1 MSAENFL
8 NFLLQLT
15 AQGTLN
21 VWHVWPQMCVYSVL
35 RVTRQ
40 LVGGA
45 QVTRSISKLENE
57 DSETNA
63 YLSDSC
69 QTNPPIVLYGERQI
83 TLFTDVLNIW
93 VFRKLVSYDFWG
105 FFLASFGG
113 CCYKVN
119 CYKLFINNMCI
130 LKSHCPRC
138 NRDRICPWSYL
149 QVYSHLTELVH
160 PKVKLDCILTSL

>member
-15 AQGTLN
+15 AQVTLN

-93 VFRKLVSYDFWG
+93 VFRKLVSYDFLG
-105 FFLASFGG
+105 FF
-113 CCYKVN
+113 
-119 CYKLFINNMCI
+119 
-130 LKSHCPRC
+130 
-138 NRDRICPWSYL
+138 
-149 QVYSHLTELVH
+149 
-160 PKVKLDCILTSL
+160 